1 MTDSGRKR
9 KNLEGVKG
17 TYARAL
23 YKAVGFSDDDLTRP
37 LIGVANSFSEVT
49 PGHAHLREVAVAV
62 KRGIREAGGTPLE
75 FGTIA
80 PCDGIAQGRGMH
92 FILPTRDVVAASVE
106 LMAGSHGFDGLVLL
120 ASCDKIVPGMIMGA
134 LHADIPSVMVTGGVM
149 YPSENGMVTSDIK
162 EAIGRYNRGELDEP
176 GLKEVENCICGRKGI
191 CNMMGTAN
199 TMCAVAEVLGL
210 ALPGNSTVSAESP
223 RLTDMAEEAG
233 RRAVACVLQD
243 LKPST
248 MIDQRAIED
257 ACRAVLAFGGSS
269 NMALHMPAIAASAG
283 CSLSLDRIDQLSRET
298 PLLTKFKPSSDYNLA
313 DFDLVGG
320 LGTLL
325 KELDSLIDLTRQTV
339 TGKTAAENY
348 SQNPDTDGE
357 VVHTRDNPLAAEG
370 GLAVLRGNLC
380 PDGAVVKVSGIA
392 PSMSK
397 FAGPAVVFDGEEAVV
412 DYLMENK
419 AYAGQVLVI
428 RNEGP
433 VGGPGMRELS
443 LPAAMLVGAGLG
455 ESVAMITDGRFSGAT
470 RGPCIGHICPEAA
483 VGGPLAAVKTGD
495 IISIDVEQRLLEVS
509 LTKEK
514 LLQRL
519 EGFEAPLPKFEKGI
533 LKLYSE
539 NVAGADTGASL
550 LARGERERKS

>member
-1 MTDSGRKR
+1 LTDSGRKR
-9 KNLEGVKG
+9 KNLDGVKG

-23 YKAVGFSDDDLTRP
+23 YKAVGFSDDDLSRP
-37 LIGVANSFSEVT
+37 LIGVANSFSELT
-49 PGHAHLREVAVAV
+49 PGHVHLREVASAV
-62 KRGIREAGGTPLE
+62 KRGVREAGGTPLE

-92 FILPTRDVVAASVE
+92 FILPTRDIVAASVE
-106 LMAGSHGFDGLVLL
+106 LMAGSHGFDGMVLL

-134 LHADIPSVMVTGGVM
+134 LLADVPSVMVTGGVM

-162 EAIGRYNRGELDEP
+162 EAIGRYNSGELDEP
-176 GLKEVENCICGRKGI
+176 GLKEIENCICGRKGI

-223 RLTDMAEEAG
+223 LLMEIAEEAG
-233 RRAVACVLQD
+233 RRAVRCVERN
-243 LKPST
+243 LKPT
-248 MIDQRAIED
+248 TLIDLRTVED

-269 NMALHMPAIAASAG
+269 NMALHLPAIAATAG
-283 CSLSLDRIDQLSRET
+283 CALSLERIDTLSRET
-298 PLLTKFKPSSDYNLA
+298 PLLTKFKPSSAYNLA
-313 DFDLVGG
+313 DFDRVGG

-325 KELDSLIDLTRQTV
+325 KELDGLIDLNRSTV
-339 TGKTAAENY
+339 TGKSLAENY
-348 SQNPDTDGE
+348 HNNPAADGE
-357 VVHTRDNPLAAEG
+357 VVHTWENPLDAEG
-370 GLAVLRGNLC
+370 GLAVLRGNLA
-380 PDGAVVKVSGIA
+380 PDGAVVKVSAIA
-392 PSMSK
+392 PSMRKMS
-397 FAGPAVVFDGEEAVV
+397 GPAVVFENEEAVV
-412 DYLMENK
+412 DYLMEGK
-419 AYAGQVLVI
+419 AEAGQVLVI

-483 VGGPLAAVKTGD
+483 IGGPLAAVKNGD
-495 IISIDVEQRLLEVS
+495 IISIDVGSRTLEV
-509 LTKEK
+509 K
-514 LLQRL
+514 LSAEELASRIKQ
-519 EGFEAPLPKFEKGI
+519 FEPARPRFNKGI
-533 LKLYSE
+533 LKLYAE

-550 LARGERERKS
+550 LVRGKRER

>member
-1 MTDSGRKR
+1 LTDSGRKR
-9 KNLEGVKG
+9 KNLDGVKG

-23 YKAVGFSDDDLTRP
+23 YKAVGFSDDDLSRP
-37 LIGVANSFSEVT
+37 LIGVANSFSELT
-49 PGHAHLREVAVAV
+49 PGHVHLREVASAV
-62 KRGIREAGGTPLE
+62 KRGVREAGGTPLE

-92 FILPTRDVVAASVE
+92 FILPTRDIVAASVE
-106 LMAGSHGFDGLVLL
+106 LMAGSHGFDGMVLL

-134 LHADIPSVMVTGGVM
+134 LLADVPSVMVTGGVM

-162 EAIGRYNRGELDEP
+162 EAIGRYNSGELDEP
-176 GLKEVENCICGRKGI
+176 GLKEIENCICGRKGI

-223 RLTDMAEEAG
+223 LLMEIAEEAG
-233 RRAVACVLQD
+233 RRAVRCVERN
-243 LKPST
+243 LKPT
-248 MIDQRAIED
+248 TLIDLRTVED

-269 NMALHMPAIAASAG
+269 NMALHLPAIAATAG
-283 CSLSLDRIDQLSRET
+283 CALSLERIDTLSRET
-298 PLLTKFKPSSDYNLA
+298 PLLTKFKPSSAYNLA
-313 DFDLVGG
+313 DFDRVGG

-325 KELDSLIDLTRQTV
+325 KELDGLIDLNRSTV
-339 TGKTAAENY
+339 TGKSLAENY
-348 SQNPDTDGE
+348 HNPAADGE
-357 VVHTRDNPLAAEG
+357 VVHTWENPLDAEG
-370 GLAVLRGNLC
+370 GLAVLRGNLA
-380 PDGAVVKVSGIA
+380 PDGAVVKVSAIA
-392 PSMSK
+392 PSMRKMS
-397 FAGPAVVFDGEEAVV
+397 GPAVVFENEEAVV
-412 DYLMENK
+412 DYLMEGK
-419 AYAGQVLVI
+419 AEAGQVLVI

-483 VGGPLAAVKTGD
+483 IGGPLAAVKNGD
-495 IISIDVEQRLLEVS
+495 IISIDVGSRTLEV
-509 LTKEK
+509 K
-514 LLQRL
+514 LSAEELASRIKQ
-519 EGFEAPLPKFEKGI
+519 FEPARPRFNKGI
-533 LKLYSE
+533 LKLYAE

-550 LARGERERKS
+550 LVRGKRER